1 MSSYNEGP
9 VNFDGLVLNN
19 AQCFGNILGGIDL
32 GQSES
37 GEQRRVIYASGEQ
50 YGSLDRDDIRR

>member
-1 MSSYNEGP
+1 MFSYSQGP
-9 VNFDGLVLNN
+9 VNFDGLEPSN
-19 AQCFGNILGGIDL
+19 ARCFGNILGGIDL

-50 YGSLDRDDIRR
+50 FGSLDRDDIRR

>member
-1 MSSYNEGP
+1 MFSYNKGP

-37 GEQRRVIYASGEQ
+37 GEQRRIIYASGEQ

>member
-1 MSSYNEGP
+1 M
-9 VNFDGLVLNN
+9 NFDGLQLNN
-19 AQCFGNILGGIDL
+19 ARCFRNILGGIDL

>member
-1 MSSYNEGP
+1 M
-9 VNFDGLVLNN
+9 NFDGLELNN
-19 AQCFGNILGGIDL
+19 ARCFRNILGGIDL

-37 GEQRRVIYASGEQ
+37 GEQRRVIYASREQ